1 MQHNIVNF
9 SNTHDRIGDELESR
23 VRVHRDGVEREE
35 FRLTTGSS
43 LLHRN
48 SVHIIGRFTIDS
60 DRSVGDVILMEAF
73 HHDTV
78 AVPSVNFATSNT
90 TVHNVSA
97 NREGSA
103 LTNRGSIQINELS
116 VNLRNVV
123 HSNTEGIVRDTEVF
137 RKRVNRKV
145 FHEHDIIGGSRRS
158 EGLDLMGSTRNQM
171 SFIGLIF
178 EPLEGKH
185 RLVIIIQVSL
195 QRNVTAFADS
205 ISIASDVHNG
215 LVIDIHIERI
225 RSSRTT
231 ITVGNSNRE
240 DQRIVVCRGPHLIV
254 VVISTEGVGSE
265 LTALVPSVGSIEV
278 SITVNPS
285 LQLNVR
291 IELTIV
297 THIRVTV
304 DGDNRV
310 LLHEDRVRRSR
321 NSLATRHVINDVGL
335 IDIVNRIA
343 IIDVGLST
351 ELRSVDGLEF
361 HTIQFPHVVV
371 FSIDNKIAVLIAHV
385 SSNV

>member
-1 MQHNIVNF
+1 M
-9 SNTHDRIGDELESR
+9 
-23 VRVHRDGVEREE
+23 
-35 FRLTTGSS
+35 
-43 LLHRN
+43 
-48 SVHIIGRFTIDS
+48 
-60 DRSVGDVILMEAF
+60 ILMEAF

-103 LTNRGSIQINELS
+103 LTNRGSIQINELG